1 MVGTF
6 HTNKPLTNISV
17 AWSNQQSMLLV
28 DKLFP
33 RVNVVREADKY
44 LVYDSNFR
52 VTEDARADG
61 APSNQISFGAT
72 SATFQVEEYA
82 LHDVV
87 TDRQRGN
94 VDAPLDLER
103 STTENL
109 TEMVMLGKESRAV
122 DLMFTTTSWTNNTT
136 LTATW
141 NDNTADV
148 ADPLTAIDTA
158 AIAVIKGCARM
169 PNKVVMGRDVLT
181 YLKNNYKII
190 ERIKYAERALV
201 TADLIAAM
209 CDVPEVLIGT
219 SLLDTTNEVTATS
232 AGFAWTDDFWM
243 GYIAPSPGLKTPSAT
258 YQFSTHGLQVKKWR
272 DEDVNGDKIE
282 VSDAYQLAIP
292 ATGAGYLIKDCNA
305 SG

>member
-52 VTEDARADG
+52 IAEDTRADG
-61 APSNQISFGAT
+61 TPSNQISFGA
-72 SATFQVEEYA
+72 SSSTFQVEEYA

-87 TDRQRGN
+87 TDRQLGN
-94 VDAPLDLER
+94 TEAPMDLER

-109 TEMVMLGKESRAV
+109 TEQIMLAKESRAV
-122 DLMFTTTSWTNNTT
+122 NLLFTTASWTNNTT

-141 NDNTADV
+141 NDATADV
-148 ADPLTAIDTA
+148 ADPLTAIDTG

-181 YLKNNYKII
+181 YLKTNYQIR
-190 ERIKYAERALV
+190 ERIKYSERAII
-201 TADLIAAM
+201 TADIIAAM
-209 CDVPEVLIGT
+209 CDVPEVLVGT
-219 SLLDTTNEVTATS
+219 SLLDTTNEVTSAS
-232 AGFAWTDDFWM
+232 AGFAWTDDLWI
-243 GYIAPSPGLKTPSAT
+243 GYIAPVPGLKTPSAT
-258 YQFSTHGLQVKKWR
+258 YQFSTHGLRVKKWR
-272 DEDVNGDKIE
+272 DENIEGDKVE